1 MASAST
7 APAVAVAPLD
17 DPAEM
22 SALRRLYCEGPVLA
36 AAQRLKIWPDSK
48 DFVDTPTKAPAS
60 AVLRAWEENP
70 PADDDA
76 ARAFIATWFE
86 AGPPV
91 PNARTGEA
99 ANLPD
104 AANVSL
110 PDWNPEGPPFALER
124 FNKYI
129 QLTRGDDEVPAWARD
144 FAVKVHALWPTL
156 ARAPAPV
163 PPPAPSEADEADSA
177 AAAGEKKQDAAAAS
191 SSSLEDA
198 GPRASGVSTL
208 ISLPHAAIVPGER
221 FRETYYWDSYWTALG
236 LIACGMEDTAEG
248 VARNLLA
255 LVARFGFVPNG
266 ARAYYL
272 NRTQPPVLAS
282 TCRAVYEALRKK
294 HAERDAQML
303 REWDAKAPPT
313 PPKRKPPRP
322 ESRAVAFARFAAPL
336 LAKEHEY
343 LTRPERVVRV
353 DVPRTSAAH
362 KVTGDHADMA
372 RYWAFTDAPRPESF
386 REDVELASR
395 AFPESTDPDGEKKR
409 RLFRD
414 VASAAE
420 SGHDF
425 ASRWLGDYD
434 QALGSERGD
443 VRVPGGLVPG
453 THVPTPSPEP
463 TSLASIRTTRVVPAD
478 LNALMLRSEADLA
491 FLAGEVRDEDVRC
504 GTWRKD
510 SEASLLASKFAIAA
524 GRRRAVINAVLWDEA
539 SCRWRDVLLDESAGD
554 ARNAVSAKRYYNMGF
569 VGGVRASD
577 YVPLFCGA
585 CDRDSARAVSVV
597 RSLSKS
603 GLVMPGG
610 VATSLRRTGH
620 QWDFPNAWAPLVHMV
635 VEGCHVFGGEEGRV
649 LARETARRWIKTN
662 AQLLRTTKYMHEKY
676 DARVMGGT
684 RPGGGGEYAPQRG
697 FGWTNGVVLSF
708 LEKYAYDGDAAER
721 DFKLRGVALKRT
733 LENVGAERKMPW
745 WW

>member
-1 MASAST
+1 MASGST
-7 APAVAVAPLD
+7 AASPAVAVAPLN

-22 SALRRLYCEGPVLA
+22 AALRRLYCEGPVLA

-91 PNARTGEA
+91 PSARAGEA
-99 ANLPD
+99 ATLPD

-110 PDWNPEGPPFALER
+110 RDWHPEGPPFALER

-144 FAVKVHALWPTL
+144 FAGKVHALWPTL
-156 ARAPAPV
+156 ARAPAPE
-163 PPPAPSEADEADSA
+163 PPPEPREVSA
-177 AAAGEKKQDAAAAS
+177 SNAETAAGPSARAAETSLAATR
-191 SSSLEDA
+191 D
-198 GPRASGVSTL
+198 RGVSTL
-208 ISLPHAAIVPGER
+208 IPLPHTSIVPGER
-221 FRETYYWDSYWTALG
+221 FRETYYWDSYWTVLG
-236 LIACGMEDTAEG
+236 LIACGMLDTAEG
-248 VARNLLA
+248 VTRNLLR
-255 LVARFGFVPNG
+255 LVERFGFVPNG

-282 TCRAVYEALRKK
+282 TCRAVYESLRDAFKEEDEERLRKWE
-294 HAERDAQML
+294 AMQ
-303 REWDAKAPPT
+303 PPT

-322 ESRAVAFARFAAPL
+322 ESRAVALARFATPL
-336 LAKEHEY
+336 LKKEHDY
-343 LTRPERVVRV
+343 LTRAERVVRV

-362 KVTGDHADMA
+362 KITGDFADMA
-372 RYWAFTDAPRPESF
+372 RYWAFTDQPRPESF
-386 REDVELASR
+386 REDTELALA
-395 AFPESTDPDGEKKR
+395 AFPEGADPDGEKKR

-425 ASRWLGDYD
+425 ASRWLGDPE
-434 QALGSERGD
+434 QALGSESGD
-443 VRVPGGLVPG
+443 VTVPGGLTPG
-453 THVPTPSPEP
+453 THVTNPTLTPW
-463 TSLASIRTTRVVPAD
+463 SLASIRTTRVVPAD
-478 LNALMLRSEADLA
+478 LNALMLKSEADLA

-510 SEASLLASKFAIAA
+510 SEVSLLAGQFAIAA
-524 GRRRAVINAVLWDEA
+524 GRRKAVLNAVLWDEA
-539 SCRWRDVLLDESAGD
+539 SCRWRDLLLDESASD
-554 ARNAVSAKRYYNMGF
+554 PRNATTAKRYYNMGF
-569 VGGVRASD
+569 LGGYRASD

-585 CDRDSARAVSVV
+585 CESDSKRAVSVV
-597 RSLSKS
+597 RSLEKS

-635 VEGCHVFGGEEGRV
+635 VEGCHSFGGEEGRV

-662 AQLLRTTKYMHEKY
+662 AQLLKRTNYMHEKY
-676 DARVMGGT
+676 DARVMGSK
-684 RPGGGGEYAPQRG
+684 PGGGGEYAPQRG
-697 FGWTNGVVLSF
+697 FGWTNGVVLFF
-708 LEKYAYDGDAAER
+708 LDKYAYDGDAAKR
-721 DFKLRGVALKRT
+721 DFKLRGMALKRT